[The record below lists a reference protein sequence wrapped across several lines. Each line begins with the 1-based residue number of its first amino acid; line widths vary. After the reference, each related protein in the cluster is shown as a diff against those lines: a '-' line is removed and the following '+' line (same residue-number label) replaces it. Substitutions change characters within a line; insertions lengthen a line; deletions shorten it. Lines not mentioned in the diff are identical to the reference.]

1 MDSCN
6 DERVDKGHLRGL
18 KHAVL
23 DVGDGGSEKG
33 RKIAGLLEELS
44 SVNLAGKG
52 LVGGWEGK
60 IVDVVRSMCAL
71 LRLLECPKH
80 APHF

>member
-1 MDSCN
+1 VDACN

-23 DVGDGGSEKG
+23 DVGDGGSAKG

-44 SVNLAGKG
+44 SMNLAGNG
-52 LVGGWEGK
+52 LVGSWEGR
-60 IVDVVRSMCAL
+60 IVDLVRSMYAL
-71 LRLLECPKH
+71 EQR
-80 APHF
+80 